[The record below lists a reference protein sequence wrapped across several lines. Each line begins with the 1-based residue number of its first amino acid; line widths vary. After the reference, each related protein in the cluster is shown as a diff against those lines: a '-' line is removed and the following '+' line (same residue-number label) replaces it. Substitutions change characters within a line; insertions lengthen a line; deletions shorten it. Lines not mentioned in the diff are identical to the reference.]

1 MRPSASACASSW
13 IPSAAAESRPRLQDD
28 GPYPTMARMS
38 TPFRAL
44 RVLASTLLVLFLAF
58 PLLAL
63 VGRLGGLET
72 WNVDAAAL
80 GASLGLSLRTTAV
93 STVLVVLCGTPL
105 AWWLARGRSWWR
117 GGVQTLLDL
126 PLVLPP
132 TVAGLA
138 LLLAFGRSG
147 GLGGWLDAHGVHV
160 PFTSAAVVCAQ
171 VFVSAPLFVS
181 AARAA
186 FATLDPALEEAAAT
200 LGSGEA
206 ERFFRVSLPLAR
218 PGLLAGAVLATARA
232 LGEFGATLMFAG
244 NLAGVT
250 RTLPLAVYG
259 ALQVDPEQAIALSL
273 VLLALAGLLL
283 ALLRLVG
290 RPVTEVRDAGR

>member
-13 IPSAAAESRPRLQDD
+13 TPSAAAESRPRLQDD

-44 RVLASTLLVLFLAF
+44 RFVTSTLLVLLLGL
-58 PLLAL
+58 PVLAL
-63 VGRLGGLET
+63 VGRVGGFEASTL
-72 WNVDAAAL
+72 DRAAL
-80 GASLGLSLRTTAV
+80 GEALGLSLRTTAL
-93 STVLVVLCGTPL
+93 SIVLIVLCGTPL

-117 GGVQTLLDL
+117 VGVQTCLDL

-147 GLGGWLDAHGVHV
+147 ALGTWLAAHGVQL
-160 PFTSAAVVCAQ
+160 PFTTAAVVCAQ
-171 VFVSAPLFVS
+171 VFVSAPLYVS

-186 FATLDPALEEAAAT
+186 FATIDPTLEEAAAT
-200 LGSGEA
+200 LGSGDA
-206 ERFFRVSLPLAR
+206 GRFFRVSLPLAR
-218 PGLLAGAVLATARA
+218 PGLLAGAVMATARA

-290 RPVTEVRDAGR
+290 RPVAEVRDVAR

>member
-1 MRPSASACASSW
+1 
-13 IPSAAAESRPRLQDD
+13 
-28 GPYPTMARMS
+28 MAPMS
-38 TPFRAL
+38 TAFRAL
-44 RVLASTLLVLFLAF
+44 RTVTGTLLVLFVAL

-63 VGRLGGLET
+63 VGRLGRLET
-72 WNVDAAAL
+72 MVVDPPAL
-80 GASLGLSLRTTAV
+80 VESLGLSLRTTAV
-93 STVLVVLCGTPL
+93 ATALVMLCGTPL
-105 AWWLARGRSWWR
+105 AWWLARGRSWLR
-117 GGVQTLLDL
+117 SSVQTLLEL

-138 LLLAFGRSG
+138 LLLAFGRQG
-147 GLGGWLDAHGVHV
+147 GVGAWLEAQGMAL
-160 PFTSAAVVCAQ
+160 PFTTAAVIGAQ
-171 VFVSAPLFVS
+171 VFVSAPLYVS

-186 FATLDPALEEAAAT
+186 FATIDPALEEAAAT

-218 PGLLAGAVLATARA
+218 PGLLAGAVMATARA

-259 ALQVDPEQAIALSL
+259 ALQVDPDQAIALSL
-273 VLLALAGLLL
+273 VLLLMAALLL

-290 RPVTEVRDAGR
+290 RPITEVRDAGR